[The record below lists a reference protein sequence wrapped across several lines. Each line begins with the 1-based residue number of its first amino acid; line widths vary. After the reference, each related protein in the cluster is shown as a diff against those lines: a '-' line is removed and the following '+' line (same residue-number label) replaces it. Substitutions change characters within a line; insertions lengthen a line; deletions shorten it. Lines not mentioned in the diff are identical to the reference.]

1 MSEPNVDFSGCK
13 FRFDVA
19 LLNLESANNEENS
32 NQALE
37 DYTKGVEILIS
48 LIECGYINGQN
59 RKQVMV
65 KIESYLRRIE
75 EIKQRLKII
84 KPEREVKK
92 EIKVIEPKTNQYTNN
107 CIISVLIVLFLFLI

>member
-1 MSEPNVDFSGCK
+1 MSEPKVDFSGCK

-19 LLNLESANNEENS
+19 LLNLESANDEKNS
-32 NQALE
+32 NRALE

-59 RKQVMV
+59 KKHVII

-75 EIKQRLKII
+75 EIKQRLKNID
-84 KPEREVKK
+84 PEKEIEK
-92 EIKVIEPKTNQYTNN
+92 EIKVVEPKTNQYTNN
-107 CIISVLIVLFLFLI
+107 CIISVLIVFFLFLI